1 MIHWIPLEKVE
12 QLDELVA
19 NSENRT
25 QVVFKHSTRCSIS
38 SMVLNRL
45 ERENPPEG
53 FDFYLLDLLAY
64 RNISNS
70 IAEKLQVHHES
81 PQVIV
86 LRKGEVIYEESH
98 MAIQMD
104 EIAAFS

>member
-1 MIHWIPLEKVE
+1 
-12 QLDELVA
+12 
-19 NSENRT
+19 
-25 QVVFKHSTRCSIS
+25 
-38 SMVLNRL
+38 MVLNRL
-45 ERENPPEG
+45 ERENPPER